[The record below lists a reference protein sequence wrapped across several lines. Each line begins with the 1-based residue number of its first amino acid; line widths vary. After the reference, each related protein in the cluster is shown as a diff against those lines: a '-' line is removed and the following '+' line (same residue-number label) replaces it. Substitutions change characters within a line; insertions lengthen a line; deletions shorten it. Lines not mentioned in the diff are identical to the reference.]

1 MDIILWGIGNSLVI
15 MGLLFASLNGI
26 NMGKDN
32 ILEGVQNAS
41 ARLPLL
47 KNDRGKVKVIKE
59 ESGRLIDWQKELW
72 QKRQI

>member
-41 ARLPLL
+41 
-47 KNDRGKVKVIKE
+47 KNVPTVDIPKPIFKFVFSATIPFAN
-59 ESGRLIDWQKELW
+59 L
-72 QKRQI
+72 